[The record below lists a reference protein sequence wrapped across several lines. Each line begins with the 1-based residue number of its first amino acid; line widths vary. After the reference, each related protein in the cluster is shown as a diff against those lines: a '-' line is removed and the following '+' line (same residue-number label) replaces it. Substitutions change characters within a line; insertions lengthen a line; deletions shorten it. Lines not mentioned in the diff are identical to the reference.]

1 MIYRIPVRKNNRL
14 VYLDIIRDMVSKKNG
29 LFSFTLRMNAGNIV
43 DYVTMEVITYKS
55 INGSKRG

>member
-14 VYLDIIRDMVSKKNG
+14 VYLDIIRDMVKKKNG

-43 DYVTMEVITYKS
+43 DYVTMEVITFKS
-55 INGSKRG
+55 IRDGK